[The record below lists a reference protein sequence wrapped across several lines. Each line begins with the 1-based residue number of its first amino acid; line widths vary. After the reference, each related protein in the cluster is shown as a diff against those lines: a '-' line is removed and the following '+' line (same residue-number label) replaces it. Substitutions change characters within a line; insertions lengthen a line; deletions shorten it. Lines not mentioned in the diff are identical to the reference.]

1 MLYIALGLLLL
12 ILLVWLLIRH
22 VSNTFERFQN
32 QIVEMDAS
40 GADLNVLA
48 NEIRNLNLNTTEV
61 DSRPLNDNSRVC
73 DTIQSQ
79 ISTLRRTKE
88 TYRSLGDWSNV
99 KLSNRT
105 IEDLEGQLGTL
116 GCQNNNSQNN

>member
-1 MLYIALGLLLL
+1 MIYVALGLLLL

-40 GADLNVLA
+40 GADLNLIA

-61 DSRPLNDNSRVC
+61 DTRPLNDNSRIC
-73 DTIQSQ
+73 DTIRGQ
-79 ISTLRRTKE
+79 INTLKTTKE

-99 KLSNRT
+99 QLSNKSL
-105 IEDLEGQLGTL
+105 EDLETQMGTL
-116 GCQNNNSQNN
+116 GCQNNNS

>member
-22 VSNTFERFQN
+22 VSNTFETFQN
-32 QIVEMDAS
+32 QIVQMDAS

-73 DTIQSQ
+73 NTIQSQ
-79 ISTLRRTKE
+79 INTLKTTKE

-116 GCQNNNSQNN
+116 GCQNNNTQNN

>member
-1 MLYIALGLLLL
+1 MYMIYVALGLLLL

-40 GADLNVLA
+40 GADLNLIA

-61 DSRPLNDNSRVC
+61 DTRPLNDNSRIC
-73 DTIQSQ
+73 DTIRGQ
-79 ISTLRRTKE
+79 INTLKTTKE

-99 KLSNRT
+99 QLSNKSL
-105 IEDLEGQLGTL
+105 EDLETQMGTL
-116 GCQNNNSQNN
+116 GCQNNNS

>member
-1 MLYIALGLLLL
+1 
-12 ILLVWLLIRH
+12 
-22 VSNTFERFQN
+22 
-32 QIVEMDAS
+32 MDVS
-40 GADLNVLA
+40 GADFNVLA
-48 NEIRNLNLNTTEV
+48 NEIRKLNLNTTEV

-79 ISTLRRTKE
+79 INTLKTTKE

-99 KLSNRT
+99 KLSNRA

>member
-22 VSNTFERFQN
+22 VSNTFETFQN
-32 QIVEMDAS
+32 QIVQMDAS

-48 NEIRNLNLNTTEV
+48 NEIRKLNLNTTEV
-61 DSRPLNDNSRVC
+61 DSRALNDNSRVC

-79 ISTLRRTKE
+79 INTLKTTKE

-116 GCQNNNSQNN
+116 GCQNNNTQNN

>member
-22 VSNTFERFQN
+22 VSNTFETFQN
-32 QIVEMDAS
+32 QIVQMDAS

-48 NEIRNLNLNTTEV
+48 NEIRNLNINTTEV

-79 ISTLRRTKE
+79 INTLKTTKE

-99 KLSNRT
+99 KLSNRA

-116 GCQNNNSQNN
+116 GCQNNNTQNN